1 MIILIDAEK
10 VSQDD
15 RVERPCAHLLSQ
27 AHQNYNY
34 LQNKCRSER
43 LKSTRKDLLQ
53 LKIERR
59 SHKTVRKGGVSG

>member
-43 LKSTRKDLLQ
+43 LKSTRKYILQ
-53 LKIERR
+53 LKI
-59 SHKTVRKGGVSG
+59 